1 MPPARPLIAAALATC
16 LLSTSALAAGPMA
29 LSAAQEKAMGIVLAT
44 AKPASG
50 APLAA
55 LPGAI
60 TPPLND
66 RRVVAAPF
74 AGTVTRIHVLEGQSV
89 RAGAPLVTLFSRE
102 ALTVSSELVQSQAE
116 LRVAEAAARRLQ
128 QLANEGVIAGARAEE
143 AQARLA
149 QARAMVNERR
159 RLLSG
164 AGGTSGEY
172 VLRAPIAGRVA
183 AVTAQPGGGLEAMA
197 PAVTLDRADRLWVE
211 ARVSPEIARK
221 LKVGYRVQVGDIA
234 GRIVALGA
242 SIDPKTRSLPLRAEL
257 DTAVG
262 IAPGQTVTVTV
273 LSPAPTGAQAIPR
286 SALAQDSAGARVFVK
301 TAAGYEARSVTV
313 VGAAGAEAVVTG
325 LFPGARVAASG
336 AAQLKSALGH

>member
-1 MPPARPLIAAALATC
+1 MPPAHPLIAAALLAC
-16 LLSTSALAAGPMA
+16 LFSTPALASGPVE
-29 LSAAQEKAMGIVLAT
+29 LNAAQEKAMGIALAP
-44 AKPASG
+44 ARPASG

-55 LPGAI
+55 LPGSI

-66 RRVVAAPF
+66 RRVVTAPF

-89 RAGAPLVTLFSRE
+89 KAGSPLVTLFSRE

-128 QLANEGVIAGARAEE
+128 QLASEGVIAVARAEE

-164 AGGTSGEY
+164 AGGTGVEY
-172 VLRAPIAGRVA
+172 VLRAPAAGRVA

-211 ARVSPEIARK
+211 ARVSPEIARR
-221 LKVGYRVQVGDIA
+221 LKVGDRVRVGDV
-234 GRIVALGA
+234 GGHIVALGA

-257 DTAVG
+257 DAAAG
-262 IAPGQTVTVTV
+262 LAPGQTVTVTV
-273 LSPAPTGAQAIPR
+273 LSPVPIGAQAVPR
-286 SALAQDSAGARVFVK
+286 SALVQDSAGARVFVK

-313 VGAAGAEAVVTG
+313 LGAAGAEAVVTG
-325 LFPGARVAASG
+325 LPPGARVATSG
-336 AAQLKSALGH
+336 ASQLKSALGR

>member
-1 MPPARPLIAAALATC
+1 MPPARPMLAAALA
-16 LLSTSALAAGPMA
+16 LAFSTTPALAAAPLT
-29 LSAAQEKAMGIVLAT
+29 LSVAQEKAMGIVLAT

-55 LPGAI
+55 LPGAV

-74 AGTVTRIHVLEGQSV
+74 AGTVVRVHVLEGQSV
-89 RAGAPLVTLFSRE
+89 KAGAALATLFSRE
-102 ALTVSSELVQSQAE
+102 ALSVSSELVQSQAE
-116 LRVAEAAARRLQ
+116 LRAAEAAARRLQ
-128 QLANEGVIAGARAEE
+128 QLASEGVIAGARAEE

-164 AGGTSGEY
+164 AGTAGGEY
-172 VLRAPIAGRVA
+172 VLRAPAAGRVA
-183 AVTAQPGGGLEAMA
+183 AITAQPGGGLEAMA

-221 LKVGYRVQVGDIA
+221 LKVGYPVRVGDTA

-242 SIDPKTRSLPLRAEL
+242 SIDPRTRSLPLRAEL
-257 DTAVG
+257 ASTASLT
-262 IAPGQTVTVTV
+262 PGQTVSITL
-273 LSPAPTGAQAIPR
+273 LSPAPAGAQAIPR
-286 SALAQDSAGARVFVK
+286 SALVRDSAGARVLVK
-301 TAAGYEARSVTV
+301 TGAGYEARSVGV

-325 LFPGARVAASG
+325 LPNGARVAASG
-336 AAQLKSALGH
+336 ASQLKSALGR